1 MAATHGDRFKYTLK
15 DYKQLL
21 SGGTLTVCAATRQK
35 GGRRPRATRD
45 KRALEVADRGEA
57 SEEFADEL
65 ARIPR
70 GPRGQSSGLHASRA
84 ACRPVARAAAARDR
98 WGMIPKSRRHF
109 ERDRARNQEVQSA
122 VQFNLGGSYSGLP

>member
-45 KRALEVADRGEA
+45 KRALEVADHGEA

-65 ARIPR
+65 ARIR
-70 GPRGQSSGLHASRA
+70 EDRVASHLVFMRRVRHAGPWRA
-84 ACRPVARAAAARDR
+84 PQQRVIARA
-98 WGMIPKSRRHF
+98 
-109 ERDRARNQEVQSA
+109 
-122 VQFNLGGSYSGLP
+122 